1 MKLAHIGKCVFPAKS
16 AEIKVGHKTF
26 FLIPI
31 TFSTIPF
38 IHSSGSPGT
47 SLWNYWRCIL
57 GSRTEDLEQAN
68 NTPNQ
73 INQMDFSVRPI
84 KYCFWRRSFYIVLRR
99 PNSPNREMDESCGR
113 VFFSTSNINEF
124 NKIMQKLSHS
134 TSNHFLSYIFC
145 FTFNK
150 VVVQI

>member
-1 MKLAHIGKCVFPAKS
+1 MALPEPLFGTIEGAFWDRG
-16 AEIKVGHKTF
+16 
-26 FLIPI
+26 LIP
-31 TFSTIPF
+31 
-38 IHSSGSPGT
+38 G
-47 SLWNYWRCIL
+47 LK
-57 GSRTEDLEQAN
+57 DLEQAN

-73 INQMDFSVRPI
+73 INQMDFSARPI
-84 KYCFWRRSFYIVLRR
+84 KYSFWRRSFYIVLRR

-113 VFFSTSNINEF
+113 VFFPTSNINEF
-124 NKIMQKLSHS
+124 NKIMHKLSHS